1 MVCQNKIKEIQYC
14 NFSSDCFFKLS
25 KYLAGTWQHGIQSA
39 AEQTAKV
46 DKLGEKWFC
55 SGSRQ
60 LLSVFWRGQVVHL
73 IAITLYAYY
82 LPTRLS
88 FLSLFSW
95 RFCQVTTTFHCLS
108 FLENCYEFSPFSEWL
123 REGMFERGED
133 ATLSLVC
140 SVTACILLVSTFL

>member
-46 DKLGEKWFC
+46 DKLGEKWWCSVAFC
-55 SGSRQ
+55 RLTRAGVAFNSYYFVC
-60 LLSVFWRGQVVHL
+60 LLLTYPVV
-73 IAITLYAYY
+73 IFV
-82 LPTRLS
+82 S
-88 FLSLFSW
+88 FLW

>member
-60 LLSVFWRGQVVHL
+60 LLSVFWRGQVLHL
-73 IAITLYAYY
+73 IAITLYAYC

-88 FLSLFSW
+88 FLSLFYGDSVKW
-95 RFCQVTTTFHCLS
+95 RLHFTVCLS
-108 FLENCYEFSPFSEWL
+108 WKIVMNFPHFQSGWE
-123 REGMFERGED
+123 RECLNGVRTPPCPWS
-133 ATLSLVC
+133 APS
-140 SVTACILLVSTFL
+140 LLVSSW